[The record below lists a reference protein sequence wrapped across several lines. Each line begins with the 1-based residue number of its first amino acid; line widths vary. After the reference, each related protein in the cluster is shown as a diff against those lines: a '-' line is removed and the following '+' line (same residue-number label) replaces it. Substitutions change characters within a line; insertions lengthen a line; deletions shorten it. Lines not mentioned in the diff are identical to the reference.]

1 MLWWLIGCAL
11 HWGVPPA
18 TDWSVGEVQSLV
30 TEPGLGLALEQELAS
45 ALAAQRMIAPGAPPV
60 DAVIVQAES
69 VPTGRAGDQ
78 ILYEVRLG
86 VRFSASLP
94 SPSAAGGRAQ
104 VWTQTRS
111 RLLPDPGSAGL
122 AQAAR
127 SAVFAELVREVAQDA
142 VLRLSGMYPG

>member
-30 TEPGLGLALEQELAS
+30 AEPGLGLALEQELAS

-86 VRFSASLP
+86 VRFTAS
-94 SPSAAGGRAQ
+94 AGGQAQ